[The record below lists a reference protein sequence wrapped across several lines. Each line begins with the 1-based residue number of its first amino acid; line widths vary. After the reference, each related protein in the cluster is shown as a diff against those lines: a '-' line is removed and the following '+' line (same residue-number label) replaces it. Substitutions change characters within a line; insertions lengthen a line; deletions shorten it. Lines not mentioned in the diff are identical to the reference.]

1 MGIILIRIFS
11 NMLYLIGLSVAMNV
25 DQVRQSVRN
34 SGHKKAFPLP
44 TTKTAYMKGEISEK
58 AGIRLVIHDAD
69 SLPLVDEFGLDLQ
82 PGSAVSMALELVSR
96 REGEGK
102 IVAS

>member
-25 DQVRQSVRN
+25 DQVRQSEKN

-44 TTKTAYMKGEISEK
+44 TTQTAY
-58 AGIRLVIHDAD
+58 LH
-69 SLPLVDEFGLDLQ
+69 
-82 PGSAVSMALELVSR
+82 
-96 REGEGK
+96 EGGDQ
-102 IVAS
+102 